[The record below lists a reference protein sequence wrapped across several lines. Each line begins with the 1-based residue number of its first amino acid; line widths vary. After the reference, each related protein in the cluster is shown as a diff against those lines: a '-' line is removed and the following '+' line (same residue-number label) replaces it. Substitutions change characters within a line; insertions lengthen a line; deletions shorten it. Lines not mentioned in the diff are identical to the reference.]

1 MKLRRRVTTHPKLP
15 TVYHLNNEEAAIV
28 KKVILRFLA
37 VIIVLLAVYF
47 WGVAIISNIDSFW
60 STFSFFKKPAT
71 ENAQRQ
77 LRPPAP
83 PRLTSIPVAT
93 RSAALNIGGYAD
105 EGLTIKLFAND
116 VEIQSLVSDKE
127 GGFSFED
134 APLAEGQNRFYV
146 KAYDSFGQESKP
158 SRTVVVTYK
167 EKPPSL
173 IVRQPF
179 NQETFTQKESE
190 IAIEGKTDPEVSV
203 KVNELQMVVDDR
215 GNFRT
220 LYSLQEGANKLHF
233 EAQDLA
239 GNKTAK
245 DLTVYYNRTF

>member
-1 MKLRRRVTTHPKLP
+1 MKLKRRTSPSPKSSALP
-15 TVYHLNNEEAAIV
+15 HFSGEEAEIIR
-28 KKVILRFLA
+28 KVVLRFSA
-37 VIIVLLAVYF
+37 VIIVLLAIYF

-60 STFSFFKKPAT
+60 GTFSFLRKPSS
-71 ENAQRQ
+71 ENTQRQ

-93 RSAALNIGGYAD
+93 RSAALNVGGYAD

-127 GGFSFED
+127 GGFSFEE
-134 APLAEGQNRFYV
+134 APLTEGQNRFYV
-146 KAYDSFGQESKP
+146 KAYDAYGQESKP
-158 SRTVVVTYK
+158 SRTVTVTYK
-167 EKPPSL
+167 EKPPTL
-173 IVRQPF
+173 AILRPF
-179 NQETFTQKESE
+179 PQETFTQKESE
-190 IAIEGKTDPEVSV
+190 ITIEGKTDRDVSV
-203 KVNELQMVVDDR
+203 KINELQMVVDDQ

-220 LYSLQEGANKLHF
+220 LYSLQEGVNKLHF